1 MNKVLFFAAI
11 LFFVSCQSKKNKQ
24 APLERIEI
32 SGDTIKIPDSSTLLK
47 KIITTKVAK
56 EHYRGN
62 VSTFGIVQAIPIN
75 YAEIAAPFSGRITK
89 SFVKL
94 GQYVKKDEP
103 VFAISS
109 PSIYE
114 VGKMYYQVK
123 QEMALAEKNLKRQQ
137 DLYKNGVGIQKDLEE
152 AEVNYKVFKRDFE
165 NVNASLKVYKVNPD
179 ELILGQPL
187 IVRTPISGNIVDNNI
202 VIGQYLKED
211 AEPVVKV
218 AELSK
223 VWVVAQVKEK
233 DINSIHISEE
243 IEITAAAISDK
254 SIKGTICYIS
264 DLLDEET
271 RSVEVFVECDNSSH
285 SLKPGM
291 YVSVRFIEEMKD
303 NILIPTSSVFQKEEG
318 SFIYV
323 AIGGNRFVKRTVSV
337 TGASDNRQ
345 LVKSGI
351 LIGEQ
356 VVTRGGY
363 FLLEQN

>member
-1 MNKVLFFAAI
+1 MNKILFFTAI
-11 LFFVSCQSKKNKQ
+11 LFFTSCQSKINKQ
-24 APLERIEI
+24 TPPQRIEI
-32 SGDTIKIPDSSTLLK
+32 SGDTIKVPDKSTLLT
-47 KIITTKVAK
+47 KIKTTKVA
-56 EHYRGN
+56 EEPYRGS
-62 VSTFGIVQAIPIN
+62 VSTFGIVQAIPTN

-94 GQYVKKDEP
+94 GQYVKKDGP

-152 AEVNYKVFKRDFE
+152 SEVNYEVYKRDYE
-165 NVNASLKVYKVNPD
+165 NVIASLKVYKVDPD
-179 ELILGQPL
+179 ELVLGQPL
-187 IVRTPISGNIVDNNI
+187 VVRSPISGNIVGNNI

-211 AEPVVKV
+211 ADPVVKV

-233 DINSIHISEE
+233 DISSIHVSED
-243 IEITAAAISDK
+243 IEITATAISDK
-254 SIKGTICYIS
+254 SFRGKIYYIS

-291 YVSVRFIEEMKD
+291 YVSVRFIEKMND
-303 NILIPTSSVFQKEEG
+303 NILIPTSSVFQKETG
-318 SFIYV
+318 SFVYV
-323 AIGGNRFVKRTVSV
+323 AIGENRFVKRTVSV

-345 LVKSGI
+345 LVKNGI
-351 LIGEQ
+351 LVGEQ

>member
-1 MNKVLFFAAI
+1 MTKFLFFAAI
-11 LFFVSCQSKKNKQ
+11 VLLISCTSENKRQ
-24 APLERIEI
+24 KPANRIQI
-32 SGDTIKIPDSSTLLK
+32 SGDTIIVPKNSNLLK
-47 KIITTKVAK
+47 KIKTIKIAK
-56 EHYRGN
+56 EPYRGN
-62 VSTFGIVQAIPIN
+62 VSTFGIVQAIPTN

-123 QEMALAEKNLKRQQ
+123 QEMILAEKNLKRQK

-152 AEVNYKVFKRDFE
+152 AEVNYEVYKRDYE
-165 NVNASLKVYKVNPD
+165 NVVASLKVYKVDPD
-179 ELILGQPL
+179 ELVLGQPL
-187 IVRTPISGNIVDNNI
+187 VVRSPISGTIVANNI

-223 VWVVAQVKEK
+223 VWIVGQVKEK
-233 DINSIHISEE
+233 DISSIHVSEE

-254 SIKGTICYIS
+254 CYKGKIYYIS
-264 DLLDEET
+264 DLLDEKT
-271 RSVEVFVECDNSSH
+271 RSVQVFIECDNSDH

-291 YVSVRFIEEMKD
+291 YVSVGFIEEMTD
-303 NILIPTSSVFQKEEG
+303 NILVPASSVFQKEAG
-318 SFIYV
+318 NFVYV
-323 AIGGNRFVKRTVSV
+323 AIDKNKFVKRTVSV
-337 TGASDNRQ
+337 TGASNNRL
-345 LVKSGI
+345 LVKSG
-351 LIGEQ
+351 LLPGEQ
-356 VVTRGGY
+356 VVTSGGY

>member
-1 MNKVLFFAAI
+1 MKKILFFAAI
-11 LFFVSCQSKKNKQ
+11 LILASCQSKKHKQ
-24 APLERIEI
+24 APLERIKI
-32 SGDTIKIPDSSTLLK
+32 SGDTIKIPDNSTLLK
-47 KIITTKVAK
+47 KIKTTKVV
-56 EHYRGN
+56 EEPYRGN
-62 VSTFGIVQAIPIN
+62 VSTFGIVQAIPTN
-75 YAEIAAPFSGRITK
+75 YAEIAAPFSGRITE

-103 VFAISS
+103 VCAISS

-123 QEMALAEKNLKRQQ
+123 QEMILAEKNLKRQQ

-152 AEVNYKVFKRDFE
+152 AEVNYEVYKRDYE
-165 NVNASLKVYKVNPD
+165 NVIASLKVYKVDPD
-179 ELILGQPL
+179 ELVLGQPL
-187 IVRTPISGNIVDNNI
+187 VVRSPISGNIVGNNI

-223 VWVVAQVKEK
+223 VWIVGQVKEK
-233 DINSIHISEE
+233 DINSIHESEE

-254 SIKGTICYIS
+254 CFKGEIYYIS
-264 DLLDEET
+264 DLLDENT
-271 RSVEVFVECDNSSH
+271 RSVQVFIECDNSDH

-291 YVSVRFIEEMKD
+291 YVSVRFIEEIYD
-303 NILIPTSSVFQKEEG
+303 NILIPTSSVFQKETG
-318 SFIYV
+318 SFVYV
-323 AIGGNRFVKRTVSV
+323 AIGENRFVKRNVLV
-337 TGASDNRQ
+337 TGASDNRL

-356 VVTRGGY
+356 VVTRGGFY
-363 FLLEQN
+363 LLEQN

>member
-1 MNKVLFFAAI
+1 MKKILFFTAI
-11 LFFVSCQSKKNKQ
+11 LFLTSCQSKKHKQ
-24 APLERIEI
+24 APLERIKI
-32 SGDTIKIPDSSTLLK
+32 SGDTIKIPDNSTLLK
-47 KIITTKVAK
+47 KIKTTKVA
-56 EHYRGN
+56 EEPYRGN
-62 VSTFGIVQAIPIN
+62 VSTFGIVQAIPTN

-123 QEMALAEKNLKRQQ
+123 QEMILAEKNLKRQQ

-152 AEVNYKVFKRDFE
+152 AEVNYEVYKRDYE
-165 NVNASLKVYKVNPD
+165 NVIASLKVYKVDPD
-179 ELILGQPL
+179 KLVLGQPL
-187 IVRTPISGNIVDNNI
+187 VVRSPISGNIVGNNI

-211 AEPVVKV
+211 ADPVVKV

-223 VWVVAQVKEK
+223 VWIVGQVKEK
-233 DINSIHISEE
+233 DINSIHELEE

-254 SIKGTICYIS
+254 CFKGKIYYIS
-264 DLLDEET
+264 DLLDEDT
-271 RSVEVFVECDNSSH
+271 RSVQVFIECDNSSH

-291 YVSVRFIEEMKD
+291 YVSVRFIEEMNN
-303 NILIPTSSVFQKEEG
+303 NILIPASSVFQKEAG
-318 SFIYV
+318 SFVYV
-323 AIGGNRFVKRTVSV
+323 AIGGNRFVKRNVSV
-337 TGASDNRQ
+337 TGASDNR
-345 LVKSGI
+345 LLIKSGI
-351 LIGEQ
+351 LAGEK

>member
-1 MNKVLFFAAI
+1 MLSLNLG
-11 LFFVSCQSKKNKQ
+11 KKNQ
-24 APLERIEI
+24 PPLERIEI
-32 SGDTIKIPDSSTLLK
+32 SGDTIKIPDNSTLLK
-47 KIITTKVAK
+47 KIKTTKIA
-56 EHYRGN
+56 EELYSSN
-62 VSTFGIVQAIPIN
+62 VSTFGIAQAIPTN

-114 VGKMYYQVK
+114 VGKMYYQAK

-152 AEVNYKVFKRDFE
+152 AEVNYELNKRDYE
-165 NVNASLKVYKVNPD
+165 NVIASLKVYNVDPD
-179 ELILGQPL
+179 ELVLGQPL
-187 IVRTPISGNIVDNNI
+187 IVRSPISGNIVDNNI

-211 AEPVVKV
+211 ADPVVIV

-223 VWVVAQVKEK
+223 VWIVGQVKEK
-233 DINSIHISEE
+233 DINLIHKSEE

-254 SIKGTICYIS
+254 CFKGKIYYIS

-271 RSVEVFVECDNSSH
+271 RSVQVFIECENSDH

-291 YVSVRFIEEMKD
+291 YVSIRFIEEMSN
-303 NILIPTSSVFQKEEG
+303 NILIPSSSVFQKETG
-318 SFIYV
+318 RFVFV
-323 AIGGNRFVKRTVSV
+323 AIGENRFVKRDISV
-337 TGASDNRQ
+337 RGATENRL

-351 LIGEQ
+351 SIGEH
-356 VVTRGGY
+356 VVTEGGY
-363 FLLEQN
+363 FLLGQN